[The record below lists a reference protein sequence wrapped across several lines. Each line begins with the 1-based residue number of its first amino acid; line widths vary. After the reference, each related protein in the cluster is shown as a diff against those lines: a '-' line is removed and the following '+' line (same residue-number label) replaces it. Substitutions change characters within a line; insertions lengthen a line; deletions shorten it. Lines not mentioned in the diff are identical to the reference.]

1 MKAFLALEDGT
12 VFQGESFGATG
23 IKQGEVVFN
32 TSMVGYQEI
41 LTDPSYCGQ
50 IVVMTYPL
58 IGNYGIN
65 TEDMESAGPQVSGF
79 VVRELCDMPSNFRSS
94 GDLEEFLKEHSII
107 GIQGIDT
114 RALTRRLRS
123 FGTMGGIITTDEIKK
138 DKLVELAQKASV
150 LSGEDLAAQVSTRE
164 PYTIAG
170 GQERTVVVMDFGVK
184 RNIVRW
190 LANLGCTVTVVPAQT
205 SAEEILKYHPDG
217 IMLSNGPGD
226 PKGVLYAVETIKK
239 LLGKKPILGIS
250 LGHQLLGLA
259 LGADTYKLPFGHRGG
274 NHPVKDL
281 STSKVYITS
290 QNHGFAIKPET
301 VNTSV
306 AEVSHLNLNDDTIE
320 GLICKSIPAFSIQY
334 YPEAFPGSNDTEL
347 MFFNFFD
354 MIKDF
359 K

>member
-1 MKAFLALEDGT
+1 VKAFLALEDGT
-12 VFQGESFGATG
+12 VFQGESFGAIG

-65 TEDMESAGPQVSGF
+65 PEDMESAGPQVSGF
-79 VVRELCDMPSNFRSS
+79 VIRELCNMPSNFRSRRI
-94 GDLEEFLKEHSII
+94 LEEFLKEHNII

-114 RALTRRLRS
+114 RALTRRLRN
-123 FGTMGGIITTDEIKK
+123 FGTMGGVITTDEIKRE
-138 DKLVELAQKASV
+138 KLVELAQKASV
-150 LSGEDLAAQVSTRE
+150 LSGEDLPAQVSTKE
-164 PYTIAG
+164 PYTIAR
-170 GQERTVVVMDFGVK
+170 GQERTVVVIDFGVK
-184 RNIVRW
+184 RNIIRW
-190 LANLGCTVTVVPAQT
+190 LVKLGCTVTVVPAKT

-226 PKGVLYAVETIKK
+226 PKGVFYAVETIKK

-259 LGADTYKLPFGHRGG
+259 LGADTYKLPFGHRGE

-281 STSKVYITS
+281 STGRVYITS

-301 VNTSV
+301 VKTSV
-306 AEVSHLNLNDDTIE
+306 AEVSHLNLNDGTIE

-334 YPEAFPGSNDTEL
+334 CPEAFPGSNDTEL
-347 MFFNFFD
+347 MFLYFFD
-354 MIKDF
+354 MIKHF